1 MVDTNQPMSGPKIK
15 PSDEAQIWV
24 TYGIGFLGAV
34 LLAFVVLGAFIWHV
48 VGTHLSFN

>member
-15 PSDEAQIWV
+15 PSDEAQTWV